1 MPQALAAP
9 LQRPGGLPGGLVP
22 GGGSPGP
29 APTGQ
34 PPPHAGLTGPLPPR
48 ADPSTP
54 LQGGGQADRDVLMLS
69 QDDAGGQAES
79 QDLLGPRTNPPT
91 QAPQGSLPEDEPM
104 LSQDSVGGGVV
115 ASFRDLPGDG
125 AAMSF
130 PQRGATPQLPVGPP
144 PPPGATSLLDRPL
157 ARCAALN
164 PPLSAQQVPATSAPQ
179 LPRGPPPP
187 PGATTMLGQT
197 EAARGEDR
205 QPGGS
210 SAGPQSRDSRQGP
223 VPDVSSSCGQGSS
236 WPRAR
241 ALPQRS
247 LLRSS
252 ARAARKGSTP
262 SVAGGAPSAPAV
274 APLSFGALPQPPEA
288 PPKADWGS
296 LSRYYVGAWPGPSW
310 RLAPPSGSSAP
321 AVPPPPGGRALPGSV
336 LLHDLPCVH
345 LEPGHPP

>member
-1 MPQALAAP
+1 
-9 LQRPGGLPGGLVP
+9 
-22 GGGSPGP
+22 
-29 APTGQ
+29 
-34 PPPHAGLTGPLPPR
+34 
-48 ADPSTP
+48 
-54 LQGGGQADRDVLMLS
+54 
-69 QDDAGGQAES
+69 
-79 QDLLGPRTNPPT
+79 
-91 QAPQGSLPEDEPM
+91 M

-115 ASFRDLPGDG
+115 ASFRGLPGDG

-130 PQRGATPQLPVGPP
+130 PQRGAAPQLPVGPP

-164 PPLSAQQVPATSAPQ
+164 PPLSAQQVPATTAPQ

-197 EAARGEDR
+197 DAARGEDR

-262 SVAGGAPSAPAV
+262 PVAGGAPLAPAV
-274 APLSFGALPQPPEA
+274 APLSFDALPQQPEA

-296 LSRYYVGAWPGPSW
+296 LSRYYVGAWPGPSR

-321 AVPPPPGGRALPGSV
+321 AVPPLQVDEPSRGVSSSTVSLASISNPATPPESASPSSPEDRLMATNRARELKGLLVSAQLSDPGSV
-336 LLHDLPCVH
+336 AEGTVEVWAAELECLIGYWGLP
-345 LEPGHPP
+345 LSMAWHPR